1 MSYVRKVA
9 VLGIAKVNEVAPEA
23 VKGSDLIDI
32 LYNMLKDNDTAVAA
46 NAIST
51 LGECAKKAFLFLFLS
66 PKKFRKRSWPTFLF
80 LLS

>member
-1 MSYVRKVA
+1 MKHCFVFKKPKKLEVCLSYVRKVA
-9 VLGIAKVNEVAPEA
+9 VLGITKVNEVAPEA

-51 LGECAKKAFLFLFLS
+51 LGNFDVF
-66 PKKFRKRSWPTFLF
+66 
-80 LLS
+80 